1 MKNTVKKIGDIIRKT
16 HEDGYRYAMVVK
28 INTYSTEK
36 HVGLAGKL
44 LTDQELENWEKME
57 NKLGKE
63 INYGKHAESCRR
75 N

>member
-1 MKNTVKKIGDIIRKT
+1 MKSTAKIGDIIRKT

-36 HVGLAGKL
+36 HVGLAGEL

-57 NKLGKE
+57 NKAGKE
-63 INYGKHAESCRR
+63 INYSKCAESCRR